1 METEQKEKE
10 TPEEWKSQQKK
21 GEDLVR
27 MYNAIANSECK
38 IIQKRVQSLGSY
50 NQIIETK
57 VA

>member
-1 METEQKEKE
+1 ME
-10 TPEEWKSQQKK
+10 KSTKK

-38 IIQKRVQSLGSY
+38 IKQKIVYLGSKVCSY
-50 NQIIETK
+50 NQFIETK